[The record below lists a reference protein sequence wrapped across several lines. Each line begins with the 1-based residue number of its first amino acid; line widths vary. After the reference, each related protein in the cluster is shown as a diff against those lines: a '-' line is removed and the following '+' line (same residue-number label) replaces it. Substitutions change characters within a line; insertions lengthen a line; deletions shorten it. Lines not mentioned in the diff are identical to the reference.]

1 MGKGVVT
8 RDTLTGKWCHYY
20 RMQGEMY
27 LYRVVAKGHLPSVAR
42 MVNVRESVLAQYLEE
57 WRMFREE
64 WVKLFL
70 FYLATRAPFHS
81 RYNEIRIVQ
90 SYLRSFPLSA

>member
-27 LYRVVAKGHLPSVAR
+27 LYRVVTKGHLPSVAR
-42 MVNVRESVLAQYLEE
+42 MVNVGESVLAQYLEEE

-64 WVKLFL
+64 WVK
-70 FYLATRAPFHS
+70 
-81 RYNEIRIVQ
+81 
-90 SYLRSFPLSA
+90 